1 MRFNKALA
9 AAIGLSIVATPVFAQ
24 SAAPL
29 SLSRSAAMMQGS
41 GNLEDDGNYLLP
53 GLVIVAVL
61 AAAILL
67 VSHGGSDLGNPQSP

>member
-9 AAIGLSIVATPVFAQ
+9 AAIGLSMVATPVFAQ

-29 SLSRSAAMMQGS
+29 SLSGSAAVMQDS
-41 GNLEDDGNYLLP
+41 GTSEDDDYLLP

-67 VSHGGSDLGNPQSP
+67 VSQGGSDLGNPHSP